1 MFQQILL
8 DIHEARKQVEDLKEI
23 GASSEDDMKKLK
35 ESVVE
40 RAECAANKLDK
51 VHDYLMLAF
60 DNKMEIV
67 LHKAQVSLNN
77 FFCILKF
84 RFLIF
89 ENKNKKRQALEKER
103 ERYCIE
109 ICFNISVWRQRIFI
123 GEASRCSYQEDF
135 ELSGLQGTLQ

>member
-51 VHDYLMLAF
+51 VHDYVKLAF

-67 LHKAQVSLNN
+67 LHRAQVSLNN
-77 FFCILKF
+77 SFCI
-84 RFLIF
+84 
-89 ENKNKKRQALEKER
+89 
-103 ERYCIE
+103 
-109 ICFNISVWRQRIFI
+109 
-123 GEASRCSYQEDF
+123 
-135 ELSGLQGTLQ
+135 

>member
-1 MFQQILL
+1 MPNMIQIIQAANTEDRTDFKVFQQILL

-67 LHKAQVSLNN
+67 LHKAQVS
-77 FFCILKF
+77 
-84 RFLIF
+84 
-89 ENKNKKRQALEKER
+89 E
-103 ERYCIE
+103 
-109 ICFNISVWRQRIFI
+109 
-123 GEASRCSYQEDF
+123 
-135 ELSGLQGTLQ
+135 

>member
-40 RAECAANKLDK
+40 RAECAANKLDN

-77 FFCILKF
+77 SFCILKF
-84 RFLIF
+84 CFLQVLNHKLF
-89 ENKNKKRQALEKER
+89 GGHRSLADSACLH
-103 ERYCIE
+103 
-109 ICFNISVWRQRIFI
+109 FS
-123 GEASRCSYQEDF
+123 
-135 ELSGLQGTLQ
+135 